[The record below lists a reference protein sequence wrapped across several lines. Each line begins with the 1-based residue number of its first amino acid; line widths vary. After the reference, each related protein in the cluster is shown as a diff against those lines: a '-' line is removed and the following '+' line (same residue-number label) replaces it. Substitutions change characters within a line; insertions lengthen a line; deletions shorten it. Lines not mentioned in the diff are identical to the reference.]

1 MFNGIRFN
9 DLDSL
14 MMTITDGK
22 HSVSG
27 KILELE
33 MPRLEIG
40 CAPVYGMKFAL
51 GVGLK
56 QGSRF
61 TVDRILKSG
70 NRTIV
75 FWKDGS
81 KTIVKRSAD
90 TPDDDY
96 SAFTA
101 ALAVKTYGS
110 NSALKRMIRK
120 KTEYQKK
127 KEKKHEKV
135 ID

>member
-1 MFNGIRFN
+1 MSIALNLN
-9 DLDSL
+9 DIDKFAV
-14 MMTITDGK
+14 TITNGMNTIRGK
-22 HSVSG
+22 V
-27 KILELE
+27 LELGL
-33 MPRLEIG
+33 PKLEVG
-40 CAPVYGMKFAL
+40 CVPIYSMKFTL
-51 GVGLK
+51 G
-56 QGSRF
+56 GSMIVNDPCF
-61 TVDRILKSG
+61 VKRILRSG

-75 FWKDGS
+75 FWQDGT

-101 ALAVKTYGS
+101 ALAIKMYGS

-120 KTEYQKK
+120 KTELQKK

-135 ID
+135 TD